1 MRSHSDPQN
10 TPVQIKAT
18 ENHVL
23 GVGFSKVFALVPII
37 GYCKIMSEGGSD
49 DNKATKNH
57 VLGVL
62 KLLPRFQL

>member
-10 TPVQIKAT
+10 TSVQIEAT

-23 GVGFSKVFALVPII
+23 GVGFSKVFAMVPII

-49 DNKATKNH
+49 D
-57 VLGVL
+57 
-62 KLLPRFQL
+62 QY